1 MRIKL
6 ADIFDKSILFY
17 VPSFGELTA
26 WIIDGRVKF
35 VNSFGTAKLTCEL
48 DIRVD
53 VYTDEH
59 GDYIEFETE
68 SSTHKVYPIR
78 REFIKL
84 LGDQ

>member
-17 VPSFGELTA
+17 VTSFGELTA
-26 WIIDGRVKF
+26 WIIDDRVKF
-35 VNSFGTAKLTCEL
+35 VNSFGTVKLMCDL
-48 DIRVD
+48 DSRFD

-59 GDYIEFETE
+59 GDYIKFETQAH
-68 SSTHKVYPIR
+68 THKVYPIR

-84 LGDQ
+84 KD